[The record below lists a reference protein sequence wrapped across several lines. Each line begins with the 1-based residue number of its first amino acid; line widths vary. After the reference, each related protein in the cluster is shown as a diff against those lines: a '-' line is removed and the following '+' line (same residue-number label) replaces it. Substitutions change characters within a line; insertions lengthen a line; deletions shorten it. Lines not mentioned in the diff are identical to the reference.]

1 MIKEK
6 VFDIPIY
13 CGSGVYAIV
22 NRNKMKAYI
31 GKSGNIKYRAIE
43 HEKKIREGKHEI
55 EELSNDRNDELAFII
70 LHKVYDKNEE
80 LLSLLEELYMFTF
93 SKNGFYL
100 YNKNGAG
107 YYKNFSEIALGIC
120 ARLSSYFYTKEN
132 MMDGYFEKFG
142 NQYHFDIR
150 RVRAKE
156 NKNTKISVDN

>member
-6 VFDIPIY
+6 VFDIPVY

-22 NRNKMKAYI
+22 NRSKMKAYI

-55 EELSNDRNDELAFII
+55 DELSHDNNDDLAFIV
-70 LHKVYDKNEE
+70 LHKIYDKNEE
-80 LLSLLEELYMFTF
+80 LLSMLEVLNMLTF
-93 SKNGFYL
+93 SENGFCL
-100 YNKNGAG
+100 YNKNGTG
-107 YYKNFSEIALGIC
+107 YYKNPSEIALGIC

-142 NQYHFDIR
+142 NQYHFDMR
-150 RVRAKE
+150 SVRAKE

>member
-55 EELSNDRNDELAFII
+55 EELSNDNNDDLAFIV

-80 LLSLLEELYMFTF
+80 LLSLLEELYMLIF
-93 SKNGFYL
+93 SENGFYL

-107 YYKNFSEIALGIC
+107 YFKNPSEIALGIC
-120 ARLSSYFYTKEN
+120 ARLSSYFYAKEN

-142 NQYHFDIR
+142 NQYHFDMR
-150 RVRAKE
+150 SVRAKE

>member
-6 VFDIPIY
+6 VFDIPVY

-22 NRNKMKAYI
+22 NRSKMKAYI
-31 GKSGNIKYRAIE
+31 GKSGNIKYRAIA
-43 HEKKIREGKHEI
+43 HQKKIREGKHEI
-55 EELSNDRNDELAFII
+55 EELSNDNNDDLAFIV
-70 LHKVYDKNEE
+70 LHKIYDKNEE
-80 LLSLLEELYMFTF
+80 LLSMLEELYMFTF

-107 YYKNFSEIALGIC
+107 YYKNSSEIALGIC

-156 NKNTKISVDN
+156 QE

>member
-70 LHKVYDKNEE
+70 LHKVYDKN
-80 LLSLLEELYMFTF
+80 
-93 SKNGFYL
+93 
-100 YNKNGAG
+100 GAG
-107 YYKNFSEIALGIC
+107 YFKNPAEIALGIC

-142 NQYHFDIR
+142 NQYHFDMR
-150 RVRAKE
+150 SVRAKE

>member
-6 VFDIPIY
+6 VFDIPVY

-55 EELSNDRNDELAFII
+55 EELSNDNNDDLAFIV
-70 LHKVYDKNEE
+70 LHKIYDKNEE
-80 LLSLLEELYMFTF
+80 LLSMLEELYMFTF

-107 YYKNFSEIALGIC
+107 YYKNSSEIALGIC

>member
-55 EELSNDRNDELAFII
+55 EELSNDNNDDLAFIV
-70 LHKVYDKNEE
+70 LHKIYDKNEE
-80 LLSLLEELYMFTF
+80 LLSMLEELYMFTF
-93 SKNGFYL
+93 SKKGFYL

-107 YYKNFSEIALGIC
+107 YYKNSSEIALGIC
-120 ARLSSYFYTKEN
+120 ARLSSYFYIKEN

-142 NQYHFDIR
+142 NQYHFDMR
-150 RVRAKE
+150 SVRAKE

>member
-55 EELSNDRNDELAFII
+55 EELSNDNNDDLAFIV
-70 LHKVYDKNEE
+70 LHKIYDKNEE
-80 LLSLLEELYMFTF
+80 LLSMLEELYMFTF

-107 YYKNFSEIALGIC
+107 YYKNSSEIALGIC

>member
-6 VFDIPIY
+6 VFDVPIY

-22 NRNKMKAYI
+22 NRSKMKAYI

-55 EELSNDRNDELAFII
+55 EELSNDKNDDLAFIV
-70 LHKVYDKNEE
+70 LHKIYDKNEE
-80 LLSLLEELYMFTF
+80 LLSMLEELYMFTF

-107 YYKNFSEIALGIC
+107 YYKNSSEIALGIC

-150 RVRAKE
+150 RVMAKE
-156 NKNTKISVDN
+156 NKKH